1 MEVEPN
7 RVGQFPFRM
16 SDPKKRK
23 EDFSEVQQP
32 YIKEEVMKEAER
44 CLLCGQSLL
53 STEYLMNLEE
63 NHTSF
68 YERYYKQN
76 FYDRMLE
83 GGKAGPPPE

>member
-32 YIKEEVMKEAER
+32 YTKEEVMKELNVVCCAEP
-44 CLLCGQSLL
+44 L
-53 STEYLMNLEE
+53 YV
-63 NHTSF
+63 
-68 YERYYKQN
+68 
-76 FYDRMLE
+76 
-83 GGKAGPPPE
+83 